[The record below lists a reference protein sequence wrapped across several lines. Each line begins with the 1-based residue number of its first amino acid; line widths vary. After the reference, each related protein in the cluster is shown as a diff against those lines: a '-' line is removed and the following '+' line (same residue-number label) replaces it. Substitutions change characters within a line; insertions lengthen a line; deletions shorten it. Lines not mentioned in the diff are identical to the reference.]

1 MINPLIPACGYIVPE
16 SNSLY
21 PEINPDYDNLLPRFR
36 TVSSMPSDIITQ
48 VLTDTNQRTETASF
62 SQYAKSDYNRTD
74 TQALVITQEELASQK
89 RYKKLYKSFLMHKG
103 DKISKLQKKAFEMLA
118 NNLSIYDFSD
128 SFVEYSEISNMIDF
142 SLLFDNGLELTVG
155 KYFDVEEKDVVA
167 YSISYNDE
175 LVISNM
181 IKLPRLKAKFNEVL
195 AEIA

>member
-1 MINPLIPACGYIVPE
+1 MINPLVPACGYIVPE

-21 PEINPDYDNLLPRFR
+21 PEFNPDYDNILPRFR
-36 TVSSMPSDIITQ
+36 TMSSMPSDIITQ
-48 VLTDTNQRTETASF
+48 VLTDANQTTETASF
-62 SQYAKSDYNRTD
+62 SLYKRADYNRTD
-74 TQALVITQEELASQK
+74 TKALAISQEELACQK
-89 RYKKLYKSFLMHKG
+89 RYKKLYQSFLLHKG
-103 DKISKLQKKAFEMLA
+103 DKLSKMQKKAFEMLA
-118 NNLSIYDFSD
+118 NTLSIYDFSD

-155 KYFDVEEKDVVA
+155 KYFDVEERDVVA

>member
-1 MINPLIPACGYIVPE
+1 MINPLVPACGYIVPE

-21 PEINPDYDNLLPRFR
+21 PEFNPDYDNILPRFR
-36 TVSSMPSDIITQ
+36 TMSSMPSDMITQ
-48 VLTDTNQRTETASF
+48 VLTDANQSTETASF
-62 SQYAKSDYNRTD
+62 SFYKRADYNRTD
-74 TQALVITQEELASQK
+74 TKALAISQEELTCQK
-89 RYKKLYKSFLMHKG
+89 RYKKLYQSFLLHKG
-103 DKISKLQKKAFEMLA
+103 DKLPKMQKKAFEMLA
-118 NNLSIYDFSD
+118 NTLSIYDFSD

-155 KYFDVEEKDVVA
+155 KYFDVEERDVVA